1 MTPIRLGVNVDH
13 VATVR
18 QARRAERPDPVDAA
32 LASEKAG
39 AAAIVCHL
47 REDRRHIQDRDLA
60 ALLKRCRT
68 YVNLEM
74 GLSAD
79 ILGVALAS
87 RPRQVTL
94 VPERRQ
100 ELTTEGGLD
109 VRGRLAAV
117 RAAAARFQAKD
128 IDVSLFIDPDLR
140 QVSAA
145 RRTGA
150 TIIELHTGAYANAK
164 GRKARTWELR
174 KIVAAARAAR
184 RDGLVVAAG
193 HGLDYENVKD
203 VAAVPEIE
211 ELNIGHSIVSRALL
225 VGFEKAVRE
234 MKGLMDA
241 ARRT

>member
-18 QARRAERPDPVDAA
+18 QARRGTSPDPVDAA
-32 LASEKAG
+32 LAAEKAG

-79 ILGVALAS
+79 VVRAALAS
-87 RPRQVTL
+87 RPKQVTL

-109 VRGRLAAV
+109 VLGRLDAV
-117 RAAAARFQAKD
+117 RRATARFEAKGVE
-128 IDVSLFIDPDLR
+128 VSLFIDPDLR

-145 RRTGA
+145 RRAGA
-150 TIIELHTGAYANAK
+150 TIVELHTGSYANARA
-164 GRKARTWELR
+164 RKERTWELR

-184 RDGLVVAAG
+184 RDGLIVAAG

-225 VGFEKAVRE
+225 VGFETAVRE
-234 MKGLMDA
+234 MKSRMDA
-241 ARRT
+241 ARR